1 MIVKWSPLPVRS
13 AGEAHDNLYFGL
25 KAKEWGHL
33 VQKSVEFECA
43 NLVQSTESWYTCCVS
58 DRLPCAAR
66 LLNRSS
72 SPSGASRQSQTS
84 DLTRLP
90 ECSAWKKNFTYVD
103 TFLLTWQVSRVSD
116 EGVAVRMGGARLGQ
130 RSARA
135 PTIFSSADVAALR
148 VEPCSGEAAACL
160 FLPPLRRTIDPGD
173 DPGVYRT
180 AMCMFLP
187 AVLPAMSL
195 ASSFSRAAVE
205 RA

>member
-1 MIVKWSPLPVRS
+1 MLLGLHGGARGAGAPRTRTRRRTWSASGASGAHVRTCHL
-13 AGEAHDNLYFGL
+13 AC
-25 KAKEWGHL
+25 AK
-33 VQKSVEFECA
+33 
-43 NLVQSTESWYTCCVS
+43 
-58 DRLPCAAR
+58 RLP
-66 LLNRSS
+66 NRSS
-72 SPSGASRQSQTS
+72 SPSGALPASPSADYTI
-84 DLTRLP
+84 LP
-90 ECSAWKKNFTYVD
+90 ERSAWKKNFTYVD

-116 EGVAVRMGGARLGQ
+116 EGVAVRTGGARLGQ

>member
-1 MIVKWSPLPVRS
+1 MRTCHL
-13 AGEAHDNLYFGL
+13 AC
-25 KAKEWGHL
+25 AK
-33 VQKSVEFECA
+33 
-43 NLVQSTESWYTCCVS
+43 
-58 DRLPCAAR
+58 RLP
-66 LLNRSS
+66 NRSS
-72 SPSGASRQSQTS
+72 SPSGALPASPSADYTI
-84 DLTRLP
+84 LP
-90 ECSAWKKNFTYVD
+90 ERSAWKKNFTYVD

-116 EGVAVRMGGARLGQ
+116 EGVAIRMGGARLGQ

>member
-1 MIVKWSPLPVRS
+1 MR
-13 AGEAHDNLYFGL
+13 
-25 KAKEWGHL
+25 
-33 VQKSVEFECA
+33 
-43 NLVQSTESWYTCCVS
+43 TCH
-58 DRLPCAAR
+58 LPCAER
-66 LLNRSS
+66 LPNRSS
-72 SPSGASRQSQTS
+72 SPSGASEPSRTEPFH
-84 DLTRLP
+84 DPAKR
-90 ECSAWKKNFTYVD
+90 SAWKKNFTYVD

-116 EGVAVRMGGARLGQ
+116 EGVAVRKGGARLGQ